1 MSTIEVGRILTT
13 TQEISNAVKVFHEFY
28 NAGEK
33 EIKYITFSYVPYNA
47 VNDVVACTASGKTE
61 ANGRLTG
68 PIPPKEKNY
77 VSWEHMWFNPTVA
90 SAVLTR
96 MVIQYMDNTE
106 EVIDGKD
113 VVSMEDP
120 NSTYYKAEE
129 KRRQEE
135 EKKRQEEERKRQEE
149 AKEQERLNSYV
160 RKLSAYNDGD
170 NAQTVGAR
178 IAEVFSELKDDE
190 ETLLKAISKASAG
203 VTNGYLIGDCIEK
216 QYSSNEEFMKQAVSL
231 WKKSIYNQ
239 KTYYGMYAKQVFACI
254 GYPEKYAEK
263 IKKYE
268 PTYVMTKQAGCVTL
282 QK

>member
-1 MSTIEVGRILTT
+1 MSTIEVGRILPKTEQIT
-13 TQEISNAVKVFHEFY
+13 KSVDVFHEYY

-33 EIKYITFSYVPYNA
+33 EIKYITFNYLPYNS

-61 ANGRLTG
+61 VSGRLTG
-68 PIPPKEKNY
+68 PIPPKHKSH
-77 VSWEHMWFNPTVA
+77 VKWESLWFNPTVA
-90 SAVLTR
+90 TVVLTKIH
-96 MVIQYMDNTE
+96 IQYMDNTE
-106 EVIDGKD
+106 EVIEGKD
-113 VVSMEDP
+113 VISMENP

-135 EKKRQEEERKRQEE
+135 EKRRQEE
-149 AKEQERLNSYV
+149 AKEQERLNSCV

-178 IAEVFSELKDDE
+178 IAEVFLELKDDE
-190 ETLLKAISKASAG
+190 KTLFKAVSKASVG
-203 VTNGYLIGDCIEK
+203 VMNGYLIGDCIEK
-216 QYSSNEEFMKQAVSL
+216 EYSSNKEFMKQAVSL

-239 KTYYGMYAKQVFACI
+239 KTYYGMYAKQVFACK

-263 IKKYE
+263 IRKYE
-268 PTYVMTKQAGCVTL
+268 PAYVMTKQAGCVTL